1 MGLPD
6 SKRPLTTELNVLR
19 SRTLYKDVISKLELD
34 ITYIAI
40 GRVQE
45 TEMYMDN
52 PFVVK
57 GIALDSGTYGRWFYV
72 NLIDDETFE
81 LKIDKEFKIYKF
93 GETIKN
99 PIFDIKIFK

>member
-1 MGLPD
+1 
-6 SKRPLTTELNVLR
+6 
-19 SRTLYKDVISKLELD
+19 
-34 ITYIAI
+34 
-40 GRVQE
+40 
-45 TEMYMDN
+45 MYMDN

-99 PIFDIKIFK
+99 PIFDIKIFKNDLASGKSLKDVQYSRIFGRLL